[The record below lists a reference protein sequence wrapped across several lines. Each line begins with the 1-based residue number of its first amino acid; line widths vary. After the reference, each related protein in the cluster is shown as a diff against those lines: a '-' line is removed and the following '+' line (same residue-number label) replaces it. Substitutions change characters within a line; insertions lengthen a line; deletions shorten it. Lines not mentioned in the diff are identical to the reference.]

1 MLEYRFETTSDLN
14 GHALGNLILTSLFN
28 ITGNL
33 KDSISN
39 SDLELMGRDI
49 QRLQDLI
56 DQLETAF
63 EEEQEEN
70 NVIANEII
78 ANEIEANEVGSNG
91 LAINDI
97 VANSVGV

>member
-1 MLEYRFETTSDLN
+1 
-14 GHALGNLILTSLFN
+14 
-28 ITGNL
+28 
-33 KDSISN
+33 
-39 SDLELMGRDI
+39 MGRDI